1 MKKGLLIWKATN
13 KTKNIGDYVQSIAA
27 EQYTGPDVTFVQR
40 EQLHE
45 YAGEPLKLIM
55 NGWFMLFPENWP
67 PSEKIIPLLQSIHLN
82 PAMSDKLL
90 NEKGIA
96 FLKKWGPVGCR
107 DKGTEKL
114 LKSKGIDAFYSA
126 CLTLTL
132 GKTYKHNP
140 ESKRVCFNEPYFETS
155 DSRIKKLGYLFT
167 ILTKRKTIFQISSKM
182 FNSTAKKYLFRAA
195 AFYQTYS
202 QYFDDELL
210 ANAEYVTHLIRE
222 STLGSEEN
230 KLETARNILRKYA
243 DSSLVISSRIHASLP
258 CVGMGTPVIFVVND
272 DLRPGGKGLQ
282 PLAPGRLEGLI
293 DHLNVMECV
302 NNKLKPILGFE
313 VNGKIG
319 LNHSIKNKN
328 NHLKL
333 AAELDKKCT
342 AFINSRIEVDTS
354 VGV

>member
-1 MKKGLLIWKATN
+1 M
-13 KTKNIGDYVQSIAA
+13 
-27 EQYTGPDVTFVQR
+27 
-40 EQLHE
+40 
-45 YAGEPLKLIM
+45 
-55 NGWFMLFPENWP
+55 
-67 PSEKIIPLLQSIHLN
+67 
-82 PAMSDKLL
+82 
-90 NEKGIA
+90 
-96 FLKKWGPVGCR
+96 
-107 DKGTEKL
+107 
-114 LKSKGIDAFYSA
+114 
-126 CLTLTL
+126 
-132 GKTYKHNP
+132 
-140 ESKRVCFNEPYFETS
+140 
-155 DSRIKKLGYLFT
+155 
-167 ILTKRKTIFQISSKM
+167 
-182 FNSTAKKYLFRAA
+182 FRAA

-202 QYFDDELL
+202 KYFNDELL
-210 ANAEYVTHLIRE
+210 ANAEYISHLIPE
-222 STLGSEEN
+222 ASLGSEEN
-230 KLETARNILRKYA
+230 KLETARNILKKYA
-243 DSSLVISSRIHASLP
+243 DSSLVVSSRIHASLP

-342 AFINSRIEVDTS
+342 AFINSRIEVDAS